1 MLATIRS
8 RTDLTAG
15 DLMSRDL
22 VSVSQETPMRE
33 AGRLLLLHQ
42 ISGLPVVEADGTCVG
57 VLSTTDFLRWQITNV
72 EQSPTGEVG
81 QYMTLDPATVTAD
94 TPLTEL
100 AQRMADAHIHRVL
113 VVDRL
118 YRLVGIISSTDV
130 LAGIVRAGQTETEAR
145 RSFAPLI
152 EPKLD

>member
-1 MLATIRS
+1 MLATKRS
-8 RTDLTAG
+8 PADLTAG

-22 VSVSQETPMRE
+22 VSVSQEMPIRE

-42 ISGLPVVEADGTCVG
+42 ISGLPVVESDGTCVG
-57 VLSTTDFLRWQITNV
+57 VLSTTDFLRWQIMNA
-72 EQSPTGEVG
+72 EQPTTGKVG
-81 QYMTLDPATVTAD
+81 QYMTLDPVTVAID

-118 YRLVGIISSTDV
+118 HRLVGIISSTDV
-130 LAGIVRAGQTETEAR
+130 LAGIVRAGRTEAESER
-145 RSFAPLI
+145 
-152 EPKLD
+152 

>member
-81 QYMTLDPATVTAD
+81 QYMTLDPVTVTAD

-130 LAGIVRAGQTETEAR
+130 LAGIVRAGRTEAE
-145 RSFAPLI
+145 A
-152 EPKLD
+152 

>member
-1 MLATIRS
+1 
-8 RTDLTAG
+8 
-15 DLMSRDL
+15 
-22 VSVSQETPMRE
+22 MRE

-130 LAGIVRAGQTETEAR
+130 LAGIVRAGRTEAE
-145 RSFAPLI
+145 A
-152 EPKLD
+152 

>member
-15 DLMSRDL
+15 DLMSRGL
-22 VSVSQETPMRE
+22 VSVSQETPMHE

-57 VLSTTDFLRWQITNV
+57 VLSTTDFLRWQIMNV
-72 EQSPTGEVG
+72 EQSPTGKVE
-81 QYMTLDPATVTAD
+81 QYMTLDPVTVTAD
-94 TPLTEL
+94 TSLTEL
-100 AQRMADAHIHRVL
+100 AQRMTDAHIHRAL

-130 LAGIVRAGQTETEAR
+130 LAGIVRAGRTEAE
-145 RSFAPLI
+145 A
-152 EPKLD
+152 